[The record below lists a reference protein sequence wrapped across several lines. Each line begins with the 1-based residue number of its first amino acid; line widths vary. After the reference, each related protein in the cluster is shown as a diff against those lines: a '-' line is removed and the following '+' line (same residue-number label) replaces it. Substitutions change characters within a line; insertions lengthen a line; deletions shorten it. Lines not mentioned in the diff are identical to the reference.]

1 MSKAVE
7 NRPAPWGALVFMLA
21 LLLLGYWATTQPAG
35 PSPEPVGSAVR
46 VENGRYYYTSPGTVT
61 GVHITTTGIPTA
73 LPEGWATGPAIKD
86 RGIWYAYGLPQ
97 AEVVIK
103 SPEPVTRLV
112 WILPDGSQQVQE
124 PENPETE
131 SY

>member
-1 MSKAVE
+1 MSTTLE

-35 PSPEPVGSAVR
+35 TAPKPASSSVR
-46 VENGRYYYTSPGTVT
+46 YQDGAYYYTSPGTVT
-61 GVHITTTGIPTA
+61 GVYITTTGTPIA

-86 RGIWYAYGLPQ
+86 RGVWYAYGLPQ

-103 SPEPVTRLV
+103 SRQPVTRLT
-112 WILPDGSQQVQE
+112 WILPDGSQQTQVPQNPQE
-124 PENPETE
+124 GE
-131 SY
+131 